1 MDYEFGDYYFSTR
14 EEAALAMKIA
24 NDKWGSDVPLNG
36 KIWSVKLEDE
46 TIVEMREDGFS
57 QFAAISR
64 DNEYMVSREDP
75 EWICVA

>member
-1 MDYEFGDYYFSTR
+1 MP
-14 EEAALAMKIA
+14 
-24 NDKWGSDVPLNG
+24 PLNG

-57 QFAAISR
+57 RFAAISH

-75 EWICVA
+75 EWVCVA